1 MRASAFFGLVAT
13 ALALVWLASRYDFS
27 DVSASMAAAEPLLL
41 AAAVPFLVLSL
52 AFRTARWRLLFGDA
66 RPPGW
71 RNSFAALAAG
81 YLFNNLLPS
90 HAGQLVRSFLL
101 GRKEGMAQS
110 RVLGTVVLEKV
121 FDLAV
126 FVGLALVTVAARPV
140 PDWLRQGAIT
150 LLMLGSVAV
159 AFMVFAPG
167 FIASMAARLAPL
179 LAPLGATMADRVR
192 SVLESL
198 ASGLNGLRRPGV
210 LARIALI
217 TTLIWAS
224 EIALL
229 SVVVAAFSLDLALI
243 DRLLVLVLI
252 ATGTLIPAAPGY
264 VGTYEAFGVLAFDF
278 LQQPHNVSLACVV
291 VLHAIQLAGTCTLGL
306 IGLVWLR
313 ESLEIRSIVRLS
325 GAQAP
330 AGNHA
335 PKGPGPRPLLVG
347 VILAW
352 IAVITAVYLVLSGPP
367 QLIGRLQG
375 ASPAFTEVRAA
386 LASLFHRDYRY

>member
-126 FVGLALVTVAARPV
+126 FVGER
-140 PDWLRQGAIT
+140 DGAGGESIGQR
-150 LLMLGSVAV
+150 LQ
-159 AFMVFAPG
+159 
-167 FIASMAARLAPL
+167 IREDRLA
-179 LAPLGATMADRVR
+179 
-192 SVLESL
+192 VLQ
-198 ASGLNGLRRPGV
+198 R
-210 LARIALI
+210 
-217 TTLIWAS
+217 
-224 EIALL
+224 
-229 SVVVAAFSLDLALI
+229 
-243 DRLLVLVLI
+243 LVLK
-252 ATGTLIPAAPGY
+252 
-264 VGTYEAFGVLAFDF
+264 LAF
-278 LQQPHNVSLACVV
+278 
-291 VLHAIQLAGTCTLGL
+291 
-306 IGLVWLR
+306 
-313 ESLEIRSIVRLS
+313 
-325 GAQAP
+325 
-330 AGNHA
+330 
-335 PKGPGPRPLLVG
+335 
-347 VILAW
+347 
-352 IAVITAVYLVLSGPP
+352 
-367 QLIGRLQG
+367 
-375 ASPAFTEVRAA
+375 
-386 LASLFHRDYRY
+386 